1 MKIRSQ
7 DKKGLIE
14 AALGKISCDMVIKNA
29 QVVNVFTGEIYKA
42 NVGIYDGFIVH
53 VQGDP
58 DGLERQEKA
67 LEGKAYYDAQGQY
80 LLPGFIDAHIHIE
93 STMMTP
99 RNFTK
104 AVLPHGTT
112 TVITD
117 PHEIANVCGIEGVK
131 YMQESSRNLP
141 IRQYL
146 LVPSCVP
153 AVPGKE
159 NAGAVFTS
167 KEVENL
173 LDLEGV
179 IGLAEVMDYLG
190 VIGNDQR
197 MVDILKCTEDRDLF
211 IQGHAP
217 YVSGRELSAY
227 LCGGPS
233 SDHESR
239 TPQEVRDKIRNG
251 MYVDARESSM
261 SRNVEALVKGAK
273 DFRYLTHLT
282 FCTDD
287 REPED
292 ILQEGHMN
300 AVVRKAIESGMHPVD
315 AIRSATLNIAQ
326 EVGIKNLGAI
336 APGYAADM
344 MIVDSL
350 EKLCPAAVFSQGQL
364 VVEQGQLKVE
374 IGEQEFSLEKQNT
387 VFVDHLSMEDFKIK
401 APIEEGYIKTRII
414 QYDGLNSATT
424 EFVLED
430 LPVKEGYV
438 DISQDPTLKFVV
450 VINRHGKL
458 NTKGYGIVRN
468 FGTHRGAVAST
479 VSHDSH
485 NLTIVY
491 DHERNGYAAA
501 KDLIS
506 LGGGISC
513 AVEGQVVQHLAL
525 PIAGLLSPKPC
536 EELAGE
542 ATQMK
547 KALRDLGLTEIV
559 NPLLRIATLALPVI
573 PYAKMSDL
581 GMVEVLTQEILPMF
595 EQ

>member
-167 KEVENL
+167 KEVEDL

-350 EKLCPAAVFSQGQL
+350 EKLCPTAVFSQGQL

-491 DHERNGYAAA
+491 DHARNGYAAA